1 MFWSNIIGHST
12 SKTKRSKN
20 IKDFVLNFL
29 GNLMDKN
36 ENLPCNG
43 QLYEAITQQSE
54 LQCSLTKNQ
63 HISIWVLRKREEREE
78 NLTFPKM
85 EESISEILEKLI
97 GERQRTERETERGRS
112 STSTCL
118 YPKPSL
124 QMPNIFSFMYRGIK
138 TAKKERSKGK
148 RQILSWVWI

>member
-1 MFWSNIIGHST
+1 MRTVKYIMLYSAIALHSTTSTGFSNRASMFWSNIIGHST
-12 SKTKRSKN
+12 SKTRRSKN

-29 GNLMDKN
+29 GILMDKN

-43 QLYEAITQQSE
+43 QLYEAITQQSK

-63 HISIWVLRKREEREE
+63 HISIWVLRKHEEREK

-85 EESISEILEKLI
+85 EESISKILEKLI
-97 GERQRTERETERGRS
+97 GERHRTERDREPRS

-124 QMPNIFSFMYRGIK
+124 
-138 TAKKERSKGK
+138 
-148 RQILSWVWI
+148 

>member
-12 SKTKRSKN
+12 SKTRRSKN

-78 NLTFPKM
+78 NLTFPKI

-97 GERQRTERETERGRS
+97 GER
-112 STSTCL
+112 
-118 YPKPSL
+118 
-124 QMPNIFSFMYRGIK
+124 
-138 TAKKERSKGK
+138 
-148 RQILSWVWI
+148 